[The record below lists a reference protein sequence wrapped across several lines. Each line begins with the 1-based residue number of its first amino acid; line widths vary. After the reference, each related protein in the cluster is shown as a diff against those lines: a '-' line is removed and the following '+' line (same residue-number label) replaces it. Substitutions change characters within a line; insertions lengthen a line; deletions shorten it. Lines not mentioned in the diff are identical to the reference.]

1 MTPHPNVP
9 GWGVDAVPGARPG
22 VPLRPER
29 PLPAPGARIDTPKQ
43 RPQKPIT
50 RRRALYLEPR
60 VVGTRQPPR
69 GLSGLLRRFAYRI
82 PEHEARH
89 WLTLLLADRIDVVEH
104 RLTSARGALL
114 LGSLATGL
122 LAGRHALRRQR
133 AMA

>member
-22 VPLRPER
+22 VPLRPSQ
-29 PLPAPGARIDTPKQ
+29 PLPAAGARVDTPKQ

-50 RRRALYLEPR
+50 RRRTLYREPR

-69 GLSGLLRRFAYRI
+69 GLSGALRRFAYRI

-89 WLTLLLADRIDVVEH
+89 WMMLLLADRIDVLEH
-104 RLTSARGALL
+104 RLLTARGAMV

-122 LAGRHALRRQR
+122 LAGRSLRQR
-133 AMA
+133 RRALA